1 VNVKNA
7 DQETTPLNLAVQE
20 THKEIIELLITKGA
34 DVNAMNDFGTPL
46 ESGWSHS
53 KIADLLRKHGGK
65 RGRR

>member
-1 VNVKNA
+1 MNVKNA

-53 KIADLLRKHGGK
+53 
-65 RGRR
+65 